1 MDLGL
6 VQKDVAR
13 LVGVTTDTVRL
24 WEKGRTKPS
33 EIHLRKIKEFLS
45 IKNPKIKKLK

>member
-6 VQKDVAR
+6 VQKNVAR

-33 EIHLRKIKEFLS
+33 KIHLRRIKQFLAM
-45 IKNPKIKKLK
+45 KAKKLE